1 MSIILAF
8 VLGISLLLFIYGA
21 LSEHRKKGRSAQ
33 DIWPFRPREA
43 ADFRQSHG
51 DRSPF

>member
-8 VLGISLLLFIYGA
+8 VLGVSFLLFVYGTFA
-21 LSEHRKKGRSAQ
+21 EHRKKGRAAQ
-33 DIWPFRPREA
+33 DMWPFRPRAA
-43 ADFRQSHG
+43 ADFQQSHG